1 MITPFFSDND
11 NSVLY
16 NGDTT
21 TMLSEIK
28 DKVDVIFADPPY
40 FFQAKNKLH
49 KMVKKVCDKGEWDR
63 VTTLGKINDF
73 NRTWL
78 SKYRD
83 ILKDNGTIWVCG
95 TYHNIYSVELY

>member
-1 MITPFFSDND
+1 MITLFFSDND

-49 KMVKKVCDKGEWDR
+49 KMVKKSMR
-63 VTTLGKINDF
+63 
-73 NRTWL
+73 
-78 SKYRD
+78 
-83 ILKDNGTIWVCG
+83 
-95 TYHNIYSVELY
+95 